1 MFFMKILN
9 IIHKLFEMNICINF
23 RVQGNKNVIY
33 KTKSFCILLALLM
46 GCNIFCYLIKS
57 KTKLKHSLLID
68 RTDFSEGIDVNKKSA
83 SKQRDICHCWFILSD
98 SFKFQTN
105 ACYGCHDLLMMSLNL
120 AILLF
125 KH

>member
-1 MFFMKILN
+1 
-9 IIHKLFEMNICINF
+9 MNICINF
-23 RVQGNKNVIY
+23 RVQRNKNVIY
-33 KTKSFCILLALLM
+33 KTRSFCILLPLLM
-46 GCNIFCYLIKS
+46 GYNIFCYLIKS

-83 SKQRDICHCWFILSD
+83 SKQCDICHYWFILNET
-98 SFKFQTN
+98 K

-125 KH
+125 KHQTC